1 MESCNYSITEF
12 RCQMLC
18 LVGGKSW
25 AHSLEH
31 TLRIEYFKD
40 TCLIISSLHTLLGKQ
55 TSSAHKSNKKA
66 RIGEEI

>member
-1 MESCNYSITEF
+1 
-12 RCQMLC
+12 MLC

-31 TLRIEYFKD
+31 TLRIEFFKD
-40 TCLIISSLHTLLGKQ
+40 TCLIVSSLHTLLGKQ

-66 RIGEEI
+66 EIGEEI